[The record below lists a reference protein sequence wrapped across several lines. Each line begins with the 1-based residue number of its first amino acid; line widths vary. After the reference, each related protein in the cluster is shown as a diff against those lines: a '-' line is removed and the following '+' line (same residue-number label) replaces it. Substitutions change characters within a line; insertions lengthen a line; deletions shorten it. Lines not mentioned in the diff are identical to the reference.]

1 MRKKKYHKKPI
12 YYNTISV
19 AINRAQKLNGDA
31 KTKIQIINHN
41 ALQHLLDGRAEK
53 SHLLALA
60 AAINMSDAL
69 HLINLGRDYT
79 ALIAAAKQCI
89 LRIYSTPNNAI
100 SVDDRDILM
109 QWIDLHDAQ
118 LDIASNADILRSQDI
133 INNHINSGHVERI
146 SAPAQTG

>member
-19 AINRAQKLNGDA
+19 AINRAQKLREDA
-31 KTKIQIINHN
+31 RTQIQIVNHN

-53 SHLLALA
+53 SHLIHLA

-69 HLINLGRDYT
+69 HMINLGRDYT
-79 ALIAAAKQCI
+79 ALIADAKQCI
-89 LRIYSTPNNAI
+89 LRIYSAPNHTLSAE
-100 SVDDRDILM
+100 DKDILL

-118 LDIASNADILRSQDI
+118 LDIASNDDILRSQDI
-133 INNHINSGHVERI
+133 INNHIKSGHVERVT
-146 SAPAQTG
+146 APAQNG